1 VEVNWKVV
9 IDRIPF
15 GLRVSPCPKG
25 FFFNLDLEFITYY
38 SQLAAYEIQKEVR
51 GMAYEHIQTELKE
64 GVAYLTLNR
73 PPVNVLNIE
82 MMEEVN
88 TYLEGLKKEKSL
100 KLLVIQ
106 AMGKAFSAGVDVG
119 EHLGELVYKMIE
131 VFHKMFRL
139 MDALKVP
146 SIAIVNGSALGGGCE
161 LALYCDMVIAT
172 EKSKFGQP
180 EIQVGV
186 FPPIAALIFP
196 RMMGRKKAMELILAG
211 DTLSAQE
218 ALALGLVNKVVPEA
232 SLADE
237 ANGYI
242 EKFKKLSGIVL
253 KLAKEATLAGLNDDV
268 DKGLKTIEKI
278 YLDRL
283 MKTDDALEGLK
294 AFLEKRKPTWK
305 DQ

>member
-1 VEVNWKVV
+1 MTFK
-9 IDRIPF
+9 
-15 GLRVSPCPKG
+15 
-25 FFFNLDLEFITYY
+25 Y
-38 SQLAAYEIQKEVR
+38 
-51 GMAYEHIQTELKE
+51 IQTEMKD

-73 PPVNVLNIE
+73 APLNVLNIE
-82 MMEEVN
+82 MMGEIN
-88 TYLEGLKKEKSL
+88 SYLEGLMGERSL

-106 AMGKAFSAGVDVG
+106 ASGKAFSAGVDVG
-119 EHLGELVYKMIE
+119 EHLGDLVYKMIE

-139 MDALKVP
+139 MDRLKVP
-146 SIAIVNGSALGGGCE
+146 SIAVINGAALGGGCE

-172 EKSKFGQP
+172 ERAKFGQP

-196 RMMGRKKAMELILAG
+196 RTIGRKKAMELILSG
-211 DTLSAQE
+211 ETISAQE

-232 SLADE
+232 SLTQE
-237 ANGYI
+237 VNGFI
-242 EKFKKLSGIVL
+242 EKFTKLSGIVL

-268 DKGLKTIEKI
+268 DQGLKTIEKI

-283 MKTDDALEGLK
+283 MKTNDAIEGLK